1 MKIILIAG
9 KARSGKNTVANIIKE
24 TLNNKKVINLEYS
37 SYMKKYAENIIDWD
51 GSENT
56 KPRDLLQQ
64 LGDEIKSF
72 DPLFL
77 IKEMIMDIDIYS
89 MYFDIITIS
98 DVRFPNEIDEIKKKF
113 ENSISIRIERPNF
126 DNGLTIEEKN
136 HISEIALDNYNNFDY
151 VIINDGDIDKLRNK
165 IEEVIKNES

>member
-9 KARSGKNTVANIIKE
+9 KARSGKNTVATIIKDIE
-24 TLNNKKVINLEYS
+24 SSKKVLNLEYS
-37 SYMKKYAENIIDWD
+37 SYMKKYAKNIIGWD
-51 GSENT
+51 GSEDT

-98 DVRFPNEIDEIKKKF
+98 DVRFPNEIDEIKNKF
-113 ENSISIRIERPNF
+113 DNAISIKIERPNF
-126 DNGLTIEEKN
+126 DNGLTDLEKK
-136 HISEIALDNYNNFDY
+136 HISETALDNYDNFDY
-151 VIINDGDIDKLRNK
+151 VIINDGDIEKLRNK
-165 IEEVIKNES
+165 VEEVIKNES